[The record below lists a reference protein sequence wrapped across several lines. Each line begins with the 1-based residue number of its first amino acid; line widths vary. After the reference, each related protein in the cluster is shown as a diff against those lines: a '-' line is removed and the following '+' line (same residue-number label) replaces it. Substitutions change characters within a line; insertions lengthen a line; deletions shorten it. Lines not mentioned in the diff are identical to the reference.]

1 MTPPLLVELLCP
13 NCQKH
18 HWVID
23 CDFRAAF
30 MAGGVDVDYD
40 QRDYRCRHCGRTGTG
55 HKVLQKS
62 PPTFLIDLPDRR
74 MGAGTSETW
83 NYWKAILR
91 EHFPDHPKVKS
102 KASNKAAWW
111 RFW

>member
-1 MTPPLLVELLCP
+1 MCP
-13 NCQKH
+13 NCQGH

-40 QRDYRCRHCGRTGTG
+40 QRDYTCRDCDQQGPG

-62 PPTFLIDLPDRR
+62 PPTFLIDLQLGGGGRELSASDK
-74 MGAGTSETW
+74 A
-83 NYWKAILR
+83 YWEAVLR
-91 EHFPDHPKVKS
+91 EQFLDHPLVPFTIRRKRP
-102 KASNKAAWW
+102 WW
-111 RFW
+111 RIC